1 MKILV
6 LALILVLGVVF
17 ILGALAGV
25 DIGRCEL
32 TDNTGK
38 VKESRGK
45 YYLVIEKTEK
55 DYKLQKIKDKEAEI
69 NNIKKEMK

>member
-1 MKILV
+1 MSSEDISGSQL
-6 LALILVLGVVF
+6 LAVILVLGVVF

-38 VKESRGK
+38 VKEIRGK

-55 DYKLQKIKDKEAEI
+55 TISCKRLKIKKR
-69 NNIKKEMK
+69 K